1 MKKDITARLSHKR
14 PYLTVDQHREERL
27 DLLIVVDQMLT
38 GFDSKWVNTLYLDK
52 IIDYENIIQAFSR
65 TNRLFGSD
73 KPFGTIRY
81 YRKPHTMKGYI
92 EAAVKLYSG
101 DKPLDLFVQKLPENV
116 RLMDARFEEIASV
129 FRAEGVEDF
138 MKLPESVEACRKF
151 AKLFSEL
158 NDFLEAAK
166 VQGFTWQQREYS
178 VTHDD
183 GSVEVVRPELDER
196 TYLILVQRYKEL
208 FAGDGEGHSEGPEAP
223 YDLDG
228 HITEIDTGLIDTDY
242 MNANFT
248 KWLKALG
255 GGDTALL
262 ASAEEELHK
271 SFASLSQEEQRYA
284 ELFMHDVERGEIE
297 LEEGKT
303 LRDYITYYANSAK
316 NSQVEKITKAFGVD
330 GALLN
335 EMIRLDLTEATLNE
349 FGRFDRLKASINK
362 PLAKAFFSKPDSSVT
377 QFTANLLATKLL
389 KSFIFEGGFD
399 LDDRK

>member
-1 MKKDITARLSHKR
+1 
-14 PYLTVDQHREERL
+14 
-27 DLLIVVDQMLT
+27 
-38 GFDSKWVNTLYLDK
+38 
-52 IIDYENIIQAFSR
+52 
-65 TNRLFGSD
+65 
-73 KPFGTIRY
+73 
-81 YRKPHTMKGYI
+81 
-92 EAAVKLYSG
+92 
-101 DKPLDLFVQKLPENV
+101 
-116 RLMDARFEEIASV
+116 MDARFEEIASV

-196 TYLILVQRYKEL
+196 TYMILVQRYKEL

-255 GGDTALL
+255 GGDPDLL

-303 LRDYITYYANSAK
+303 LRDYITYYANNAK

-335 EMIRLDLTEATLNE
+335 EMMRLDLTEATLNE
-349 FGRFDRLKASINK
+349 FGRFDQLKASINK

-389 KSFIFEGGFD
+389 KSFILEGGFD

>member
-1 MKKDITARLSHKR
+1 
-14 PYLTVDQHREERL
+14 
-27 DLLIVVDQMLT
+27 
-38 GFDSKWVNTLYLDK
+38 
-52 IIDYENIIQAFSR
+52 
-65 TNRLFGSD
+65 
-73 KPFGTIRY
+73 
-81 YRKPHTMKGYI
+81 
-92 EAAVKLYSG
+92 
-101 DKPLDLFVQKLPENV
+101 
-116 RLMDARFEEIASV
+116 
-129 FRAEGVEDF
+129 

-255 GGDTALL
+255 GGDPDLL

-303 LRDYITYYANSAK
+303 LRDYITYYADSAQ
-316 NSQVEKITKAFGVD
+316 NSQVEKITEKLGVD
-330 GALLN
+330 SNLLR
-335 EMIRLDLTEATLNE
+335 EMMRLDLTENSLNE
-349 FGRFDRLKASINK
+349 FGRFDRLKASVNK
-362 PLAKAFFSKPDSSVT
+362 SLAKAFFDKPDSPVS
-377 QFTANLLATKLL
+377 QFTANLFATKLL
-389 KSFIFEGGFD
+389 RNFILEGGFD
-399 LDDRK
+399 LDTWEQHSSH

>member
-1 MKKDITARLSHKR
+1 M
-14 PYLTVDQHREERL
+14 
-27 DLLIVVDQMLT
+27 
-38 GFDSKWVNTLYLDK
+38 
-52 IIDYENIIQAFSR
+52 
-65 TNRLFGSD
+65 
-73 KPFGTIRY
+73 
-81 YRKPHTMKGYI
+81 
-92 EAAVKLYSG
+92 
-101 DKPLDLFVQKLPENV
+101 QKLPENV

-158 NDFLEAAK
+158 NEFLEAAK

-183 GSVEVVRPELDER
+183 DSVEVVRPELDER

-228 HITEIDTGLIDTDY
+228 HLTEIDTGLIDTDY

-255 GGDTALL
+255 GGDPVLL

-303 LRDYITYYANSAK
+303 LRDYITYYADSAQ
-316 NSQVEKITKAFGVD
+316 NSQVEKITEKLGVD
-330 GALLN
+330 SNLLR
-335 EMIRLDLTEATLNE
+335 EMMRLDLTENSLNE
-349 FGRFDRLKASINK
+349 FGRFDRLKASVNK
-362 PLAKAFFSKPDSSVT
+362 SLAKAFFDKPDSPVS

-389 KSFIFEGGFD
+389 RNFILEGGFD
-399 LDDRK
+399 LDTWEQHSSH

>member
-65 TNRLFGSD
+65 TNRLFGPD

-129 FRAEGVEDF
+129 FSAGGVEDF
-138 MKLPESVEACRKF
+138 MRLPESVEACRKF
-151 AKLFSEL
+151 AKLFVEL
-158 NDFLEAAK
+158 NDFLESAK
-166 VQGFTWQQREYS
+166 VQGFTWGGQEYS

-183 GSVEVVRPELDER
+183 GSVEVVRPKFDER
-196 TYLILVQRYKEL
+196 TYLILVQRYKEM
-208 FAGDGEGHSEGPEAP
+208 FSSGEGSGSGPEAP
-223 YDLDG
+223 YELDG

-255 GGDTALL
+255 GGDPALL
-262 ASAEEELHK
+262 TSAEEELHK

-316 NSQVEKITKAFGVD
+316 NSQVEQITKAFDVD

-335 EMIRLDLTEATLNE
+335 EMMRLDLTETTLNE
-349 FGRFDRLKASINK
+349 FGRFDRLKASVNRS
-362 PLAKAFFSKPDSSVT
+362 LAKAFFDKPDSPVS

-389 KSFIFEGGFD
+389 KSFILEGGFD

>member
-1 MKKDITARLSHKR
+1 M
-14 PYLTVDQHREERL
+14 
-27 DLLIVVDQMLT
+27 
-38 GFDSKWVNTLYLDK
+38 
-52 IIDYENIIQAFSR
+52 
-65 TNRLFGSD
+65 
-73 KPFGTIRY
+73 
-81 YRKPHTMKGYI
+81 
-92 EAAVKLYSG
+92 
-101 DKPLDLFVQKLPENV
+101 
-116 RLMDARFEEIASV
+116 
-129 FRAEGVEDF
+129 
-138 MKLPESVEACRKF
+138 
-151 AKLFSEL
+151 
-158 NDFLEAAK
+158 
-166 VQGFTWQQREYS
+166 
-178 VTHDD
+178 
-183 GSVEVVRPELDER
+183 RPELDER

-255 GGDTALL
+255 GGDPDLL

-303 LRDYITYYANSAK
+303 LRDYITYYADSAQ
-316 NSQVEKITKAFGVD
+316 NSQVEKITEKLGVD
-330 GALLN
+330 SNLLR
-335 EMIRLDLTEATLNE
+335 EMMRLDLTENSLNE
-349 FGRFDRLKASINK
+349 FGRFDRLKASVNK
-362 PLAKAFFSKPDSSVT
+362 SLAKAFFDKPDSPVS

-389 KSFIFEGGFD
+389 KSFILEGGFD

>member
-1 MKKDITARLSHKR
+1 M
-14 PYLTVDQHREERL
+14 
-27 DLLIVVDQMLT
+27 
-38 GFDSKWVNTLYLDK
+38 
-52 IIDYENIIQAFSR
+52 
-65 TNRLFGSD
+65 
-73 KPFGTIRY
+73 
-81 YRKPHTMKGYI
+81 
-92 EAAVKLYSG
+92 
-101 DKPLDLFVQKLPENV
+101 QKLPENV

-129 FRAEGVEDF
+129 FSAGGVEDF
-138 MKLPESVEACRKF
+138 MRLPESVEACRKF
-151 AKLFSEL
+151 AKLFVEL
-158 NDFLEAAK
+158 NDFLESAK
-166 VQGFTWQQREYS
+166 VQGFTWEQQEYS

-183 GSVEVVRPELDER
+183 GSVEVVRPKLDER
-196 TYLILVQRYKEL
+196 TYLILVQRYKEM
-208 FAGDGEGHSEGPEAP
+208 FSSGEGSGSGPEAP
-223 YDLDG
+223 YELDG

-255 GGDTALL
+255 GGDPALL

-316 NSQVEKITKAFGVD
+316 NSQVEQITKAFDVD

-335 EMIRLDLTEATLNE
+335 EMMRLDLTETTLNE
-349 FGRFDRLKASINK
+349 FGRFDRLKASVNRS
-362 PLAKAFFSKPDSSVT
+362 LAKAFFDKPDSPVS

-389 KSFIFEGGFD
+389 KSFILEGGFD